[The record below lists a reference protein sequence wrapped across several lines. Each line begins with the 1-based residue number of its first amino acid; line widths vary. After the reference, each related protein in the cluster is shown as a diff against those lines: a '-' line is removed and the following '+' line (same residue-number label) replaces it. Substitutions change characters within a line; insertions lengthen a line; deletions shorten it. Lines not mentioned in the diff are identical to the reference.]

1 MTTTC
6 PDAASV
12 AFPHAMTAPLVSST
26 TAAAVARAEGWQLSS
41 KASFILLASIT
52 MSFLAGSS
60 APTPLYPLYQAQW
73 GFSSAA
79 VTVIFGIYAVA
90 LLAALLIGGRLSD
103 HVGRRP
109 VLIGAAAMQV
119 AAMWLFMVA
128 DGLPDLIVAR
138 VVQGISTGFA
148 VAAVGA
154 GMLDLDKLR
163 GPLANAVA
171 PPFGTALGGI
181 AAGLMVHFLPQPT
194 HLVYAVLAVI
204 FIVQG
209 IGVAL
214 MKEPSPPQPGAWAS
228 LVPRFS
234 VPAATRQ
241 PLLVAI
247 PVLIAAW
254 SLAGFYAALG
264 PTIVHAVL
272 GLDSSLLGGIALF
285 VLAASGGTAVL
296 LLQRFDPRA
305 MMAAG
310 STALFVG
317 VAFTVLALS
326 MHSTLGFFLGTAL
339 AGIGFGTAFQGAI
352 RTVVPFAQPHER
364 AGVLSIIFVVSY
376 LAMGSPAVLAGWWVA
391 RHGDILGTAEMFGA
405 AVMVLAALALT
416 GTLMR
421 MRNVSRA
428 RRSSAA

>member
-1 MTTTC
+1 MPPALSATLPSRNVPT
-6 PDAASV
+6 PA
-12 AFPHAMTAPLVSST
+12 TAT
-26 TAAAVARAEGWQLSS
+26 TAATAAAIEPAGRISPRA
-41 KASFILLASIT
+41 AFFLLASIT
-52 MSFLAGSS
+52 VSFLAGSS

-79 VTVIFGIYAVA
+79 ITVIFGIYAVA

-119 AAMWLFMVA
+119 AAMGLFIAA
-128 DGLPDLIVAR
+128 DGLGDLIVAR
-138 VVQGISTGFA
+138 VVQGVSTGFA

-194 HLVYAVLAVI
+194 HLVYVVLALI
-204 FIVQG
+204 FIAQG
-209 IGVAL
+209 VGVAL
-214 MKEPSPPQPGAWAS
+214 MAEPSPPQPGALAS
-228 LVPRFS
+228 LRPRFS

-241 PLLVAI
+241 PLLIAI

-264 PTIVHAVL
+264 PTIVHGVL

-296 LLQRFDPRA
+296 LLQRFDPRS

-310 STALFVG
+310 STALLVG
-317 VAFTVLALS
+317 VGFTVLALS
-326 MHSTLGFFLGTAL
+326 MHSTLGFFLGTAM
-339 AGIGFGTAFQGAI
+339 AGTGFGTAFQGAI
-352 RTVVPFAQPHER
+352 RTVVPFARPHER

-376 LAMGSPAVLAGWWVA
+376 VAMGTPAVLAGWWVA
-391 RHGDILGTAEMFGA
+391 RHGDILGTAEFFGA
-405 AVMVLAALALT
+405 AVMALAAIALA
-416 GTLMR
+416 GTLLR
-421 MRNVSRA
+421 MRRDA
-428 RRSSAA
+428 RTVPAPGA